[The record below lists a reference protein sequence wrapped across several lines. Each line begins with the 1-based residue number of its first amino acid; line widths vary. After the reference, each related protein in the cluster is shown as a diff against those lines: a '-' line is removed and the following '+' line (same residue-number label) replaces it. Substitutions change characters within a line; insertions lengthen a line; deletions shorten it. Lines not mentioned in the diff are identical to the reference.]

1 MYNSKYKKNFTFQQ
15 RINESNRV
23 LSKYPDRLPIFCE
36 KLNGQL
42 DLPDIDKNKYLVPYD
57 ITLGQFMYIIRQR
70 LKLHP
75 DEAMFLFVN
84 NKMMSISQ
92 TIMNVY
98 YYEKDPDGFLYI
110 KYSKESTFG

>member
-1 MYNSKYKKNFTFQQ
+1 
-15 RINESNRV
+15 
-23 LSKYPDRLPIFCE
+23 
-36 KLNGQL
+36 
-42 DLPDIDKNKYLVPYD
+42 
-57 ITLGQFMYIIRQR
+57 MYIIRQR

-110 KYSKESTFG
+110 KYSKENTFG

>member
-1 MYNSKYKKNFTFQQ
+1 MYNSKYKQKFTFQQ
-15 RINESNRV
+15 RINESNHV
-23 LSKYPDRLPIFCE
+23 LGKYPDRLPIFCE
-36 KLNGQL
+36 KLNNQL

>member
-1 MYNSKYKKNFTFQQ
+1 MYYSKYKKNFTFQQ
-15 RINESNRV
+15 RLNESNRV
-23 LSKYPDRLPIFCE
+23 LCKYPDRLPIFCE
-36 KLNGQL
+36 KLNGQF

-92 TIMNVY
+92 TIMNIY

-110 KYSKESTFG
+110 KYSKESIFG